1 MSQRRFHYIATLLAL
16 VATLGC
22 NQTPATPDAAA
33 PVEEEAG
40 IKRRA
45 AEDLPAVGAYLPAL
59 DDGRVEIAPPEGWI
73 DRPRTSKYLAAFTET
88 KAAQYPW
95 IQVTADDSPVPVL
108 GDLSEEN
115 VDEYAT
121 VIDDQPKNKASIQE
135 PARPIYLGDK
145 LYLRQVRL
153 VQIKD
158 KRLVLQLLATIEKG
172 RMYKVELFCEVDPAD
187 PADYATPLTAARDY
201 AYAVAAHLAVVEPA
215 AATSDAPPAEKPA
228 DVKPADEKPADE
240 KPADEKPADEKP
252 ADEKPAEAKT
262 E

>member
-1 MSQRRFHYIATLLAL
+1 MSRRRFHYIATLLAL
-16 VATLGC
+16 AATLGC
-22 NQTPATPDAAA
+22 NRTPATPEAAA

-59 DDGRVEIAPPEGWI
+59 DDGRVEIAPPEGWL
-73 DRPRTSKYLAAFTET
+73 DMPRNSKFLAAFTKD
-88 KAAQYPW
+88 KASEYPR
-95 IQVTADDSPVPVL
+95 IQVAADDSPVPVL

-121 VIDDQPKNKASIQE
+121 VFDDQPKNKASIQE

-158 KRLVLQLLATIEKG
+158 KRLVLQSLATIEKG

-215 AATSDAPPAEKPA
+215 KSEPERPASEPPASDAPQSET
-228 DVKPADEKPADE
+228 
-240 KPADEKPADEKP
+240 
-252 ADEKPAEAKT
+252 KT
-262 E
+262 ETKTE

>member
-1 MSQRRFHYIATLLAL
+1 MSRRRFPTSTILVVLA
-16 VATLGC
+16 AALGC
-22 NQTPATPDAAA
+22 NQTSTSPEAAA

-45 AEDLPAVGAYLPAL
+45 AEDLPAVGEYLPVL

-73 DRPRTSKYLAAFTET
+73 DLPRTSKFLAAFAKD
-88 KAAQYPW
+88 KASEYPR
-95 IQVTADDSPVPVL
+95 IQVTAEDSLIPVL

-115 VDEYAT
+115 VDQFVT
-121 VIDDQPKNKASIQE
+121 VFDEKFKKKAASLPE

-153 VQIKD
+153 VAIKD
-158 KRLVLQLLATIEKG
+158 RRLVLQSLATIEKG

-215 AATSDAPPAEKPA
+215 AATSDPPPPEKSG
-228 DVKPADEKPADE
+228 DEKA
-240 KPADEKPADEKP
+240 
-252 ADEKPAEAKT
+252 ADEKPAEEKT